1 MQDENSAY
9 DRLLASLHD
18 IQQEL
23 AALRER
29 VDEIDGEL
37 HEAWLGGTD

>member
-9 DRLLASLHD
+9 DLLLASLHD

-29 VDEIDGEL
+29 MDELDDEL
-37 HEAWLGGTD
+37 HEAEMRG